1 VDESSGGFRKVLKA
15 PESALLNAIHFNF
28 QEVRVRRPSLF
39 AATAIAVVATA
50 AAGCGSSSNSTSNAG
65 GYAPVGTSSTQSAA
79 ASTATSTSAGAPATG
94 TAAASGTGTAVVVS
108 TKHAKLG
115 TILAAGNKH
124 LTVYMFEG
132 DKGNSSTCTGACA
145 KVWPP
150 VTTSAAVSV
159 GGAAVAAD
167 LGTITRPDGT
177 KQVTYKGHPL
187 YWFARDG
194 DSGDAY
200 GQGVVGFGS
209 SWYVISPSGKKV
221 DNS

>member
-1 VDESSGGFRKVLKA
+1 MRLSSFF
-15 PESALLNAIHFNF
+15 S
-28 QEVRVRRPSLF
+28 
-39 AATAIAVVATA
+39 ATAIAVVSVA
-50 AAGCGSSSNSTSNAG
+50 AAGCGGSSSSKSAGNAG
-65 GYAPVGTSSTQSAA
+65 GYAPVGASSTQSAA
-79 ASTATSTSAGAPATG
+79 ASTATSTSASPAT
-94 TAAASGTGTAVVVS
+94 TSAAASGSGTAVVVS

-132 DKGNSSTCTGACA
+132 DKGSTTACTGACA

-150 VTTSAAVSV
+150 VTTSAAASVS
-159 GGAAVAAD
+159 GSAMATD

>member
-1 VDESSGGFRKVLKA
+1 
-15 PESALLNAIHFNF
+15 
-28 QEVRVRRPSLF
+28 VRRPSFF
-39 AATAIAVVATA
+39 AAMAIAVVAMA
-50 AAGCGSSSNSTSNAG
+50 AAGCGSSKSSNSTSNAG

-79 ASTATSTSAGAPATG
+79 ASSTTTTSA
-94 TAAASGTGTAVVVS
+94 AAASNSGTAVVVS

-115 TILAAGNKH
+115 TILAAGSKH

-150 VTTSAAVSV
+150 VTTGAAASVS
-159 GGAAVAAD
+159 GTAVAAD

-209 SWYVISPSGKKV
+209 SWYVISPSGQKV
-221 DNS
+221 DHS